1 MCIVCEHEL
10 WDEHRALERE
20 FFKACKRC
28 KKFPGGSS
36 KGTCYHCFA
45 VGNTIDECPECSPSC
60 DNLFTMPK
68 TSDRLEPRWP
78 AMLALLAVGG
88 LRFSLPGSLSVGPDW
103 LIIVVV
109 GVLLIPT
116 AWARQRGKDSLN
128 KFLGHLLSAIVT
140 VDMIWSLGLLVAAL
154 PAHRQSPK
162 DLLRSA
168 AALWIT
174 NILVFASWYW
184 RLDAGGPRQR
194 ELRGVHTDGAFLF
207 PQMTLDL
214 QAKRE
219 MGEQCWSPGFV
230 DYLFLAF
237 NTSTAFSPTDCPVL
251 SGWAKI
257 LMMVQS
263 LISLTTVA
271 LLAARAVNIL

>member
-1 MCIVCEHEL
+1 MT
-10 WDEHRALERE
+10 A
-20 FFKACKRC
+20 
-28 KKFPGGSS
+28 
-36 KGTCYHCFA
+36 
-45 VGNTIDECPECSPSC
+45 SPA
-60 DNLFTMPK
+60 
-68 TSDRLEPRWP
+68 RLEPRWP

-88 LRFSLPGSLSVGPDW
+88 LRLALPESLSAGPAW
-103 LIIVVV
+103 LLIVVTAA
-109 GVLLIPT
+109 LFIPA
-116 AWARQRGKDSLN
+116 AWARYRHHDLLN
-128 KFLGHLLSAIVT
+128 QILGYVVSSIVT
-140 VDMIWSLGLLVAAL
+140 LDMIWSLGLLVAAL
-154 PAHRQSPK
+154 PTHKQSPQ

-168 AALWIT
+168 AALWIA

-184 RLDAGGPRQR
+184 RLDAGGPRAR

-214 QAKRE
+214 RAKRE

-251 SGWAKI
+251 SRWAKV
-257 LMMVQS
+257 LMMIQA
-263 LISLTTVA
+263 LISFATVA